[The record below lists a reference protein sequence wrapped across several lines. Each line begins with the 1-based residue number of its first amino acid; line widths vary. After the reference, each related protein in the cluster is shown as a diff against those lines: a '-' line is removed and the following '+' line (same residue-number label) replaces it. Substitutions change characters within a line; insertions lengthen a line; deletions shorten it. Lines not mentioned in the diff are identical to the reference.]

1 MRKHLDD
8 TDPLKSNRVASHVLE
23 NPFDGNR
30 LQEIFEKSPY
40 LLSAKLLEQ
49 WYKFIREDEFLAFF
63 ESKKSKGSGLLVDFR
78 EMQSI
83 AETEYAELK
92 QQYDLLVTPDHDG
105 SNFCQITIS
114 YNLTLNS
121 QNFLLT

>member
-1 MRKHLDD
+1 MFLRTHLIVIARRKYLKN
-8 TDPLKSNRVASHVLE
+8 PLLT
-23 NPFDGNR
+23 
-30 LQEIFEKSPY
+30 L

-49 WYKFIREDEFLAFF
+49 WYKFIIEDEFLAFF
-63 ESKKSKGSGLLVDFR
+63 ELKKSKGSGLLVDFR

-105 SNFCQITIS
+105 SNFAK
-114 YNLTLNS
+114 
-121 QNFLLT
+121 